1 MAARAE
7 RVITRIRDE
16 GKTMIKNQ
24 ALGGRTNR
32 ALILLGLFL
41 GLVSAAL
48 VVVYLSKAGDD
59 GGGNVS
65 GGVVTPV
72 VVASHDIAAGTRV
85 TEEMLTLK
93 PIASDAVLP
102 GVFLKTEEVVG
113 QVTRVPL
120 VSGEQVIPTKVA
132 ATGVA
137 ITDVENPPLAFV
149 IPEGKRAVSV
159 EVSSVIGASG
169 LIRPGDYVD
178 VILTVQVQGGG
189 ASDGAAGEG
198 TISDQI
204 TRTILQNVQ
213 VLSVDQ
219 DIAIPSLDTEG
230 APSVGGD
237 ADSNAEAT
245 TVTLAVSPVHG
256 EVLTVAE
263 TCGQNNSGRLALA
276 LRGFGDSGLMGTRAQ
291 WAEDGAPPTCAAL
304 LGL

>member
-1 MAARAE
+1 
-7 RVITRIRDE
+7 
-16 GKTMIKNQ
+16 MIKNQ

-48 VVVYLSKAGDD
+48 VVVYLSKADG

-65 GGVVTPV
+65 AAKTPV
-72 VVASHDIAAGTRV
+72 VVASQDIPAGMRI
-85 TEEMLTLK
+85 TEEMVDPK
-93 PIASDAVLP
+93 PISAEAVLS
-102 GVFLKTEEVVG
+102 GAFEKKGDVVG
-113 QVTRVPL
+113 QVARVPI
-120 VSGEQVIPTKVA
+120 VAGEQIVPSKVT
-132 ATGVA
+132 ATGAA
-137 ITDVENPPLAFV
+137 ITDVENPPLAYV
-149 IPEGKRAVSV
+149 IPEGKRAVSIQV
-159 EVSSVIGASG
+159 DNVIGASG

-178 VILTVQVQGGG
+178 VILTVQVQSGG
-189 ASDGAAGEG
+189 ASGGAAGG
-198 TISDQI
+198 SAISDQI

-237 ADSNAEAT
+237 TDSNPEAT

-256 EVLTVAE
+256 EVLTVAG
-263 TCGQNNSGRLALA
+263 TCGQNNGGRLALA

-304 LGL
+304 LGLSSLQ

>member
-1 MAARAE
+1 
-7 RVITRIRDE
+7 
-16 GKTMIKNQ
+16 MIKNQ

-48 VVVYLSKAGDD
+48 VVVYLSKASDD

-65 GGVVTPV
+65 GGPDV
-72 VVASHDIAAGTRV
+72 VVATQDIPAGTRI
-85 TEEMLTLK
+85 TEGMVGLK
-93 PIASDAVLP
+93 SISAEAVLA
-102 GVFLKTEEVVG
+102 GVFQDKAEVVD

-120 VSGEQVIPTKVA
+120 VAGEQIVPSKVTPTGA
-132 ATGVA
+132 AIA
-137 ITDVENPPLAFV
+137 NVENPPLAYV

-159 EVSSVIGASG
+159 EVSSQIGVSG

-178 VILTVQVQGGG
+178 VILTVQVQGAGG
-189 ASDGAAGEG
+189 TGESA
-198 TISDQI
+198 TNDQI

-219 DIAIPSLDTEG
+219 DIAIPSQDTEG
-230 APSVGGD
+230 APSVGGN
-237 ADSNAEAT
+237 ADSNPEAT

-263 TCGQNNSGRLALA
+263 TCGKNNGGRLALA
-276 LRGFGDSGLMGTRAQ
+276 LRGFGDSELMGTRAQ
-291 WAEDGAPPTCAAL
+291 WAEDGAPPTCAAM
-304 LGL
+304 LGLTTLQ

>member
-1 MAARAE
+1 
-7 RVITRIRDE
+7 
-16 GKTMIKNQ
+16 MIKNQ

-32 ALILLGLFL
+32 ALILLGLVL
-41 GLVSAAL
+41 GLLSAAL
-48 VVVYLSKAGDD
+48 VVVYLSKASDD

-65 GGVVTPV
+65 GGATPV

-102 GVFLKTEEVVG
+102 GAFLKTEEVVG

-132 ATGVA
+132 ATGAA
-137 ITDVENPPLAFV
+137 ITDVENPRLAYV
-149 IPEGKRAVSV
+149 IPEGMRAVSV
-159 EVSSVIGASG
+159 EVNSVIGASG

-178 VILTVQVQGGG
+178 VILTVKVQGGSTSG
-189 ASDGAAGEG
+189 GGSTPGGGGTGESS
-198 TISDQI
+198 TSDQI

-219 DIAIPSLDTEG
+219 DIAIPSQDTEG

-237 ADSNAEAT
+237 ADSNPDAT

-263 TCGQNNSGRLALA
+263 TCGNNNGGRLALA
-276 LRGFGDSGLMGTRAQ
+276 LRGFGDSGLMGTRTQ

-304 LGL
+304 LGLTSLH

>member
-1 MAARAE
+1 
-7 RVITRIRDE
+7 
-16 GKTMIKNQ
+16 MIKNQ

-48 VVVYLSKAGDD
+48 VVVYLSKASDD

-65 GGVVTPV
+65 GAPEV
-72 VVASHDIAAGTRV
+72 VVASQDIPAGTRI
-85 TEEMLTLK
+85 TEGMVGLK
-93 PIASDAVLP
+93 SISAEAVLA
-102 GVFLKTEEVVG
+102 GVFQDKAEVVN

-120 VSGEQVIPTKVA
+120 VAGEQIVPSKVTPTGA
-132 ATGVA
+132 AIANV
-137 ITDVENPPLAFV
+137 DNPPLAYV

-159 EVSSVIGASG
+159 EVSSQIGVSG

-178 VILTVQVQGGG
+178 VILTVQVQG
-189 ASDGAAGEG
+189 SAAGTGESA
-198 TISDQI
+198 TNDQI

-219 DIAIPSLDTEG
+219 DIAIPSQDTEG

-237 ADSNAEAT
+237 TDSNAEAT

-263 TCGQNNSGRLALA
+263 TCGKNNSGRLALA

-291 WAEDGAPPTCAAL
+291 WSEDGAPPTCAAM
-304 LGL
+304 LGLTSLH